1 VGGSDRVSGRDRP
14 VNGAESAVTVLVA
27 GATNLIVAL
36 AKAIG
41 GAISGSFA
49 MQAEAAHS
57 FADTVTQIFLF
68 IATRRGRRGP
78 DVGHPF
84 GYGRETYLWAFL
96 AALATFVA
104 GAGFSLTRGVNALLH
119 GETREPGGTLI
130 AYSILVFAFLMEGIS
145 LLRALGQARRRAA
158 LARLPLRTLLRVT
171 ADTTVKAVIFEDV
184 AAMIGIIIAAA
195 GLALWQVTGRAA
207 WDGLASVAIGALLVV
222 VAAILARTNLSL
234 LTGQAVRAQLRD
246 ALRREIETLPG
257 VEEVPVFVAVVIGP
271 GDLLVAAKVNFADE
285 YSAADIERVADEAEE
300 RLRARYS
307 GVHYVFLDPTPS
319 GHGQRPPEA

>member
-1 VGGSDRVSGRDRP
+1 VSATDRP
-14 VNGAESAVTVLVA
+14 AEPPEAGAESTVTVLVA
-27 GATNLIVAL
+27 GAANLVVAL
-36 AKAIG
+36 AKAVG
-41 GAISGSFA
+41 GAISGSAA

-57 FADTVTQIFLF
+57 VADTVTQVFLF
-68 IATRRGRRGP
+68 IATRRGRRAP

-119 GETREPGGTLI
+119 GGSREPGSTLVSY
-130 AYSILVFAFLMEGIS
+130 AILVFAFLMEGVS
-145 LLRALGQARRRAA
+145 LLRGLGQARRRAVMV
-158 LARLPLRTLLRVT
+158 RLPLLTLLRVT
-171 ADTTVKAVIFEDV
+171 ADTTVKAVIFEDA
-184 AAMIGIIIAAA
+184 AAMIGIVIAGA
-195 GLALWQVTGRAA
+195 GLALWQVTGQAA

-234 LTGQAVRAQLRD
+234 LAGQAVRPQLRD
-246 ALRREIETLPG
+246 ALRRDIESLPG
-257 VEEVPVFVAVVIGP
+257 VEAVPLFVAVVVGP
-271 GDLLVAAKVNFADE
+271 NSLLVAAKVNFADE

-307 GVHYVFLDPTPS
+307 AVRYVFLDPTPS
-319 GHGQRPPEA
+319 GRARRRQRGT